1 MSGSSGGG
9 SWASLIPLGPFWA
22 HPQTSA
28 LSPVDD
34 FEGPGGTPEASWGH
48 LGASWG
54 FWGAFGAFGARLGV
68 LRQPFRTSW
77 RRLGA
82 SWRPLG
88 PSWADLGRDL
98 GASGTVLGRP
108 GWPSTQKLVA
118 PIKIL
123 GFATLAFS
131 FLKILLFR
139 GPVLVSP
146 GHALAKARCGFRNL
160 FDAHTAC
167 SRKLALQARWAL
179 RCAQGAGRG
188 IRDEE
193 AGNGTLWGEMGEE
206 WNPAAGNGRGT
217 GGERVRGAGTGEG
230 QKAVWRSR
238 IRF

>member
-1 MSGSSGGG
+1 MGPSGGVLG
-9 SWASLIPLGPFWA
+9 LLGRVWSL
-22 HPQTSA
+22 
-28 LSPVDD
+28 
-34 FEGPGGTPEASWGH
+34 

-54 FWGAFGAFGARLGV
+54 IAAAFWDVLVAPWGILAPSWPVLGRSWARLG
-68 LRQPFRTSW
+68 RFW
-77 RRLGA
+77 DRLGPA
-82 SWRPLG
+82 RVAVHPKTCGTNQNSWICHPCL
-88 PSWADLGRDL
+88 L
-98 GASGTVLGRP
+98 
-108 GWPSTQKLVA
+108 
-118 PIKIL
+118 
-123 GFATLAFS
+123 
-131 FLKILLFR
+131 FLKIFLFR

-193 AGNGTLWGEMGEE
+193 AGNGTLWGKWARNGILRGVGGDGRRTGGE